1 MRMRLPIMCLRRPH
15 LSSYL
20 QISHCEASRTSLP
33 QLHVP
38 NIVLSISPAVYVA
51 YTGLEAIQA
60 CDPLFDPFPTGSV
73 YQTTIG
79 DPPEALSTFIGE
91 PGGNSSTF
99 SYPEPTTLFRTFN
112 YTEFQQFWEDPAQH
126 PSERG
131 RPYLSVPQELT
142 QIDPT
147 WKSCVPAW
155 YGSWDPPRALTAVA
169 AMVPSPTSAVDPS
182 SIAGPAAPGSGI
194 ASAHIPA
201 SSTTL
206 PSAQATKSS
215 LPFLPVRPIDPPVVA
230 SIESDTQPPLNTEQS
245 WTKSSID

>member
-79 DPPEALSTFIGE
+79 DPRIVNVHWGARWEFVYIQLSGTNNFVS
-91 PGGNSSTF
+91 N
-99 SYPEPTTLFRTFN
+99 
-112 YTEFQQFWEDPAQH
+112 FQLHRVPAIL
-126 PSERG
+126 G
-131 RPYLSVPQELT
+131 RPGT
-142 QIDPT
+142 
-147 WKSCVPAW
+147 
-155 YGSWDPPRALTAVA
+155 
-169 AMVPSPTSAVDPS
+169 
-182 SIAGPAAPGSGI
+182 
-194 ASAHIPA
+194 
-201 SSTTL
+201 
-206 PSAQATKSS
+206 
-215 LPFLPVRPIDPPVVA
+215 A
-230 SIESDTQPPLNTEQS
+230 SIGTRASLS
-245 WTKSSID
+245 